1 MSVEVTGIG
10 GFLLLA
16 LAVWAI
22 ISIVNS
28 RASTG
33 RKVLWCLLVLLFPL
47 VGFLIWLIFG
57 PRARR

>member
-1 MSVEVTGIG
+1 MRVEVTGIG
-10 GFLLLA
+10 GFILLA

-33 RKVLWCLLVLLFPL
+33 GKVLWCLLVLLFPL
-47 VGFLIWLIFG
+47 VGFLIWLVFG